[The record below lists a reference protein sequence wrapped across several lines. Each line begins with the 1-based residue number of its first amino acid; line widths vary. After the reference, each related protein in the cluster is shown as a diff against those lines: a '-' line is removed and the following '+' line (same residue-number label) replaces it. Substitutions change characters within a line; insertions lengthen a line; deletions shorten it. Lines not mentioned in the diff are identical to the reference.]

1 MNSLLYLLVPIIA
14 FLYASVGFG
23 GATGYLAAMSL
34 FGIPPQE
41 MASTALVLNILVAS
55 ISFSSFYSAGH
66 LRRDLLLPFILTSVP
81 AAFIGGYFKIT
92 DEIYST
98 LLYIVLTFVA
108 IRLLFFSNR
117 RDEPSTQVH
126 TYTGKQVNA
135 DSGTHDTQHAT
146 HNTQH
151 VTPTPPPFLLASLI
165 GILIGLLSGMVGIG
179 GGIFLSPII
188 IFAKWGNAK
197 QASAVA
203 AAFIALNSIS
213 GLIGR
218 VAGGTFELTTFGLSL
233 LPFGLVGALAGSYW
247 GAIRFNGL
255 SLRRVLGAVM
265 AFAVS
270 NFWWTLWR

>member
-41 MASTALVLNILVAS
+41 MATTALVLNILVAS
-55 ISFSSFYSAGH
+55 ISFSSFYRAGY
-66 LRRDLLLPFILTSVP
+66 LRRDLLFPFLVTSVP

-92 DEIYST
+92 DETYSI
-98 LLYIVLTFVA
+98 LLYVVLTFVA
-108 IRLLFFSNR
+108 IRLLFFSR
-117 RDEPSTQVH
+117 PQDDGQPIRPI
-126 TYTGKQVNA
+126 
-135 DSGTHDTQHAT
+135 
-146 HNTQH
+146 
-151 VTPTPPPFLLASLI
+151 PFAWALLI
-165 GILIGLLSGMVGIG
+165 GFGIGLLSGMIGIG

-188 IFAKWGNAK
+188 IFAHWGNAK

-203 AAFIALNSIS
+203 AAFIALNSVS

-218 VAGGTFELTTFGLSL
+218 VAGGTFELTSFGLSL
-233 LPFGLVGALAGSYW
+233 LPFGLMGALMGSYW
-247 GAIRFNGL
+247 GAVRFNGT
-255 SLRRVLGAVM
+255 SLRRALGAIM
-265 AFAVS
+265 AFAIS

>member
-1 MNSLLYLLVPIIA
+1 MMNSLLYLLVPIIA

-23 GATGYLAAMSL
+23 GATGYLAVMSL

-55 ISFSSFYSAGH
+55 ISCSSFYRAGH
-66 LRRDLLLPFILTSVP
+66 LRRDLLLPFVAASVP
-81 AAFIGGYFKIT
+81 AAFLGGYFKIT

-98 LLYIVLTFVA
+98 LLYAVLTFVA
-108 IRLLFFSNR
+108 IRLLFFSRQQDDNLPMR
-117 RDEPSTQVH
+117 PV
-126 TYTGKQVNA
+126 
-135 DSGTHDTQHAT
+135 
-146 HNTQH
+146 
-151 VTPTPPPFLLASLI
+151 PFAWAILI
-165 GILIGLLSGMVGIG
+165 GFGIGLLSGMIGIG
-179 GGIFLSPII
+179 GGIFLSPVI
-188 IFAKWGNAK
+188 IFAHWGNAK

-213 GLIGR
+213 GLVGR
-218 VAGGTFELTTFGLSL
+218 VAGGTFELTSFGISL

-255 SLRRVLGAVM
+255 HLRRALGVVM
-265 AFAVS
+265 SFAVS

>member
-1 MNSLLYLLVPIIA
+1 MMNSILYFLVPVIA

-34 FGIPPQE
+34 FDIPPQE

-55 ISFSSFYSAGH
+55 ISFSSFYRAGH
-66 LRRDLLLPFILTSVP
+66 LRRDLLLPFVAASVP

-92 DEIYST
+92 DEIYSI
-98 LLYIVLTFVA
+98 LLYSVLTFVA
-108 IRLLFFSNR
+108 IRLLFFSRKQDDNR
-117 RDEPSTQVH
+117 PLRRVPLVW
-126 TYTGKQVNA
+126 A
-135 DSGTHDTQHAT
+135 
-146 HNTQH
+146 
-151 VTPTPPPFLLASLI
+151 LLI
-165 GILIGLLSGMVGIG
+165 GFVVGLLSGVIGIG

-188 IFAKWGNAK
+188 IFARWGNAK

-203 AAFIALNSIS
+203 AAFIALNSLS

-218 VAGGTFELTTFGLSL
+218 VAGGTFVLNTFGLSL
-233 LPFGLVGALAGSYW
+233 IPVGLLGALAGSYW

-255 SLRRVLGAVM
+255 SLRRTLGIVM
-265 AFAVS
+265 SFAVS

>member
-41 MASTALVLNILVAS
+41 MSSTALVLNILVAS
-55 ISFSSFYSAGH
+55 ISFSSFYRAGH

-81 AAFIGGYFKIT
+81 AAFLGGYFKIT
-92 DEIYST
+92 DEIYSI
-98 LLYIVLTFVA
+98 LLYTVLTFVA
-108 IRLLFFSNR
+108 IRLLLFSR
-117 RDEPSTQVH
+117 QQD
-126 TYTGKQVNA
+126 
-135 DSGTHDTQHAT
+135 DSQPLRPVPLT
-146 HNTQH
+146 
-151 VTPTPPPFLLASLI
+151 LALLI
-165 GILIGLLSGMVGIG
+165 GFGIGILSGMVGIG

-188 IFAKWGNAK
+188 IFARWGTSK

-218 VAGGTFELTTFGLSL
+218 VAGGTFVLNAFGLSL
-233 LPFGLVGALAGSYW
+233 IPVGLLGALAGSYW
-247 GAIRFNGL
+247 GAVRFNGL
-255 SLRRVLGAVM
+255 SLRRALGAVM